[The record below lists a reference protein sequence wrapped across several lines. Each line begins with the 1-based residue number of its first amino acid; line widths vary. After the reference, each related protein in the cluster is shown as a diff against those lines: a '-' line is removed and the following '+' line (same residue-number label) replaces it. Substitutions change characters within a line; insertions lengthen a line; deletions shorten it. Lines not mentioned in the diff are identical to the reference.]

1 MGNFRLKIVLTVIML
16 VFSILP
22 AVIVGTVGTF
32 SVMNYESSAKQNT
45 LRQVAEAKSAG
56 INELFTHYINSV
68 TASSKLVGR
77 SYRRRQRR
85 RGPYSDQVRG
95 QRHR

>member
-68 TASSKLVGR
+68 TASSKLVAVEDGVTGDG
-77 SYRRRQRR
+77 SA
-85 RGPYSDQVRG
+85 
-95 QRHR
+95 